1 MSCRRL
7 GRDLPGGRMKALI
20 HIGIPKSGTSS
31 IQAFLSR
38 NRASLAGQGVL
49 YAPFNPDFG
58 SQFELPVTALE
69 ACGDRIVPELERRRL
84 GLVTRAHQAAY
95 VAEYDSYLSGVLR
108 STKCDLFIGSSEH
121 IHAWLIS
128 PAHILALDRFL
139 SARFTQVRYLV
150 YLRAQDELVVSGY
163 SEAIRRGATHDF
175 QTHLLR
181 HGRQSHWSSV
191 RQWRG
196 GVGSRLLVRLTC
208 ADALK
213 GGDLLTDFCSIAGID
228 AANLD
233 RPPRVNAA
241 LSRGEIALRRRLNR
255 VLPVLGRDGRLHPVY
270 QLALHSM
277 APLAR
282 RYPERIG
289 LSDAER
295 AEVLE
300 QNRGD
305 NEKIRKRY
313 FKDRPALF

>member
-1 MSCRRL
+1 
-7 GRDLPGGRMKALI
+7 MKALI

-31 IQAFLSR
+31 IQAFLGL
-38 NRASLAGQGVL
+38 NRVALTGQGVL

-69 ACGDRIVPELERRRL
+69 ACGDRIGPELERRRL
-84 GLVTRAHQAAY
+84 GLVTPARQAAY
-95 VAEYDSYLSGVLR
+95 VAEYDRFLRGVLAFAR
-108 STKCDLFIGSSEH
+108 GDHFIASSEH
-121 IHAWLIS
+121 IHAWLS
-128 PAHILALDRFL
+128 TPAHILALDRYL

-150 YLRAQDELVVSGY
+150 YLRAQDELVASGY

-175 QTHLLR
+175 QTHLAL
-181 HGRQSHWSSV
+181 HGRHSHWSSLKP
-191 RQWRG
+191 WRAV
-196 GVGSRLLVRLTC
+196 VGPRLLVRLTSV
-208 ADALK
+208 DALT
-213 GGDLLTDFCSIAGID
+213 GGDLLSDFCAIAGID
-228 AANLD
+228 TAGLH

-241 LSRGEIALRRRLNR
+241 LSRGEIALRRQLNR

-289 LSDAER
+289 LSEEQR
-295 AEVLE
+295 AQVLV
-300 QNRGD
+300 QNCGD

-313 FKDRPALF
+313 FRDRSALF